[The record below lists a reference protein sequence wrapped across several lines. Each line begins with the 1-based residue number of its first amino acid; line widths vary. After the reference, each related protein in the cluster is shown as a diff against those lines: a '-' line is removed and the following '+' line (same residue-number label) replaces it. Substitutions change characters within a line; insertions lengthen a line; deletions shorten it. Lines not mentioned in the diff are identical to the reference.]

1 MKNNSYTIDESI
13 IINKDPLNYF
23 THGVDVL
30 WYLEGNQ
37 QLLNQVYDLEQIRSE
52 CIQVLNKL
60 ISIEKNVNP
69 RVRAASY
76 SNWAFN
82 SDKEFRKEVWFEIIY
97 FLNRVLLE
105 SDESNLFS
113 CMVMNGLE
121 NDLYVL
127 TASNEF
133 WSYFYEPMSRRIG
146 FEILSNIRIFNEN
159 NTFNLFNVG

>member
-1 MKNNSYTIDESI
+1 MKNNSSIRDES

-23 THGVDVL
+23 THGLDVM
-30 WYLEGNQ
+30 WYLENNK
-37 QLLNQVYDLEQIRSE
+37 QLLNQVYDLEKIRSE

-60 ISIEKNVNP
+60 ISIEENVNP

-76 SNWAFN
+76 SNWAFI
-82 SDKEFRKEVWFEIIY
+82 SDQEFRKEVWFEIIY

-133 WSYFYEPMSRRIG
+133 WSYFYEPMSRSIG
-146 FEILSNIRIFNEN
+146 FEILTNIKIHNEYHMN
-159 NTFNLFNVG
+159 KLSLVG